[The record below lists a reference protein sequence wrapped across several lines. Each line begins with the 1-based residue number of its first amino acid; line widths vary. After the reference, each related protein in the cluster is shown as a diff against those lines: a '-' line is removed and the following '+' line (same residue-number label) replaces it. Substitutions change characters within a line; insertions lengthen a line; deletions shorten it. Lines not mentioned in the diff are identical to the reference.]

1 MARYI
6 NADELAIKIGALDLY
21 GTDDRNRLITWHPEQ
36 NSIPYVLITDVLNAV
51 YSQPT
56 ADVVERKR
64 GEWIPCSERLPDN
77 DDIMLVSCRTKK
89 GVNSVNRAYYADGF
103 WHGSGSMS
111 GVTAWMLLPEPYTK
125 ENDRKGN

>member
-1 MARYI
+1 MDDLISRQMTI
-6 NADELAIKIGALDLY
+6 NALGEEPEVW
-21 GTDDRNRLITWHPEQ
+21 TDDDEYSKGMLAQWQYDKRAIESLSSGSEQ
-36 NSIPYVLITDVLNAV
+36 KT
-51 YSQPT
+51 
-56 ADVVERKR
+56 

-125 ENDRKGN
+125 ENDRKRN